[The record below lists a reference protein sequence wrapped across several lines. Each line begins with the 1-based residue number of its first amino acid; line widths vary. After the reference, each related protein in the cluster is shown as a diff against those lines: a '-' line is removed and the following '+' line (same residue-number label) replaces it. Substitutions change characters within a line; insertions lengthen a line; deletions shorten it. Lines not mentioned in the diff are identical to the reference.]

1 MAYKKVTAHERFK
14 ENPFVEKAI
23 EDIRLVKRMQIV
35 TPKDRNEIQMIVS
48 QSGDVEGHTAF
59 LKYVEVDEDKF
70 AKLYLSQLA
79 SFWELSK
86 PAIRVFSYILSILK
100 PKQDSFIL
108 RMDESLKYTG
118 YKNRK
123 DVNNGLAA
131 LIESK
136 IIARSKYEFEYFI
149 NPLVVFNGDRVTFA
163 KAYIKKRKEKGDMTN
178 SQLDLFPSTGASI
191 RAFLNEKSEEV

>member
-1 MAYKKVTAHERFK
+1 MAYKKVTTHERFK

-23 EDIRLVKRMQIV
+23 EDIRVVKRMQII

-79 SFWELSK
+79 AFWELSK
-86 PAIRVFSYILSILK
+86 PAIRVFSYMLSILK

-108 RMDESLKYTG
+108 RMDECLSYTG

-123 DVNNGLAA
+123 DVNNGLGA
-131 LIESK
+131 LIEAK
-136 IIARSKYEFEYFI
+136 IVARSNYEFEYFI

-163 KAYIKKRKEKGDMTN
+163 KAYIKKRKEQGEAPTK
-178 SQLDLFPSTGASI
+178 QLNLFPDAKESI
-191 RAFLNEKSEEV
+191 ERFG